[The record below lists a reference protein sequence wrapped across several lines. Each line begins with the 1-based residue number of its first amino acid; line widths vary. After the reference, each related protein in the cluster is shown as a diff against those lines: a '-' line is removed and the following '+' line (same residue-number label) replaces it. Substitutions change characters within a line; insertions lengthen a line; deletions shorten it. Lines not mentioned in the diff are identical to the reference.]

1 MIAGARSIPPGGNS
15 LSVVQS
21 GRMTS
26 RAEHL
31 RASTPESWKRFS
43 LARGSWRTS
52 RPLSTPGSRHY
63 RHGYFD
69 PDPTTLGGRFSRVD
83 SWVRARR
90 QGCLARAKRSSRD
103 RFVET
108 RRSLQVREPPP
119 HAVDTPEWR
128 IANQQQQR
136 GAATTP
142 LPGVTIGRPRPT
154 DPTRYEISDNENRF
168 SSLISLHWRCCRFP
182 PFRRCFQSVPVSWTS
197 RGKRTVHQ
205 RAKIQMS
212 REYDGK
218 LAGRRS

>member
-1 MIAGARSIPPGGNS
+1 MTDCIPMIAGTRSIPPGGNS

-31 RASTPESWKRFS
+31 RASTPESWKWFS

-52 RPLSTPGSRHY
+52 RSPSTPGSRHY

-119 HAVDTPEWR
+119 HAVDPPEWR
-128 IANQQQQR
+128 IANPAAAAR
-136 GAATTP
+136 GGDHTTS
-142 LPGVTIGRPRPT
+142 G
-154 DPTRYEISDNENRF
+154 SHNR
-168 SSLISLHWRCCRFP
+168 SASAE
-182 PFRRCFQSVPVSWTS
+182 VSWQ
-197 RGKRTVHQ
+197 V
-205 RAKIQMS
+205 
-212 REYDGK
+212 
-218 LAGRRS
+218 

>member
-1 MIAGARSIPPGGNS
+1 MIAGTRSIPPGGNS
-15 LSVVQS
+15 LSVVHS

-26 RAEHL
+26 RGEHL
-31 RASTPESWKRFS
+31 RASSPESWKRFS

-108 RRSLQVREPPP
+108 RRSLQVREP
-119 HAVDTPEWR
+119 
-128 IANQQQQR
+128 N
-136 GAATTP
+136 
-142 LPGVTIGRPRPT
+142 
-154 DPTRYEISDNENRF
+154 
-168 SSLISLHWRCCRFP
+168 
-182 PFRRCFQSVPVSWTS
+182 TS
-197 RGKRTVHQ
+197 RRRHT
-205 RAKIQMS
+205 RAEDSQSSSS
-212 REYDGK
+212 R
-218 LAGRRS
+218 AGRRPHHFRESQSVGVGRGFLAGMKSPTTQ